1 MLFRG
6 RQPASVVWRRFRSG
20 VDEFTFVERA
30 THCEARLAPSA
41 ERVVDLFHV
50 FAEHLGPAVDV
61 SLHDVRSGRAWA
73 GRDLALPDVREGIA
87 RLKVPLAAYGG
98 VELAVYTDE
107 DQLTLTPDLALY
119 IFARSDRWLYLLQG
133 KGLVETTAPPA
144 EPPPLRPEQFG
155 EAAEL
160 AGALDAVAER
170 MGLAPVA
177 PGTGTPAAA
186 REA

>member
-30 THCEARLAPSA
+30 THCEARLSPSA
-41 ERVVDLFHV
+41 ERVVDLLHV

-61 SLHDVRSGRAWA
+61 SLHDLRSGRAWS
-73 GRDLALPDVREGIA
+73 GRDLALPDVREAIA

-144 EPPPLRPEQFG
+144 EAPPLRPDQYG
-155 EAAEL
+155 AADEL
-160 AGALDAVAER
+160 TGALATVADRLGLLPVSAGAASV
-170 MGLAPVA
+170 
-177 PGTGTPAAA
+177 AA